1 MGEVLPMPAFGDLFT
16 DVRGGDR
23 TMRVS
28 YHGDV
33 GVVVVSLWLGPV
45 CRGSFRMA
53 AGDLSRLIST
63 LSEIES
69 SVDSAST
76 PGPQPKGS
84 TPEEAGVRSEATAV
98 AGDPDRSE
106 PPFAETGDIT
116 GSANRSL
123 LPSVPVLRVA

>member
-1 MGEVLPMPAFGDLFT
+1 MEQGHEPRSVRGRLTATSGPRQVSRPGRLLPFPRLFVHSVGMGEVLPMPAFGDLFT

-63 LSEIES
+63 LSEI
-69 SVDSAST
+69 
-76 PGPQPKGS
+76 
-84 TPEEAGVRSEATAV
+84 
-98 AGDPDRSE
+98 
-106 PPFAETGDIT
+106 
-116 GSANRSL
+116 
-123 LPSVPVLRVA
+123 